1 MKRKLAITRKTM
13 MVELECGIK
22 KEGTFIAKLFAKLS
36 ATFFAKLN
44 ATFKEDTIKEENKIE

>member
-22 KEGTFIAKLFAKLS
+22 KEGTFIAKL
-36 ATFFAKLN
+36 N